1 MNDISILGAL
11 LEAFDNSDEG
21 IAIWDTNDDLLGCNK
36 KYENI
41 FFRNMLFKVEKG
53 INFKEAYKKALS
65 NPKKILKEED
75 AKLRIALREDARK
88 TKTPVSREATN

>member
-1 MNDISILGAL
+1 MSDISILGAL

-65 NPKKILKEED
+65 NPKKY
-75 AKLRIALREDARK
+75 
-88 TKTPVSREATN
+88 